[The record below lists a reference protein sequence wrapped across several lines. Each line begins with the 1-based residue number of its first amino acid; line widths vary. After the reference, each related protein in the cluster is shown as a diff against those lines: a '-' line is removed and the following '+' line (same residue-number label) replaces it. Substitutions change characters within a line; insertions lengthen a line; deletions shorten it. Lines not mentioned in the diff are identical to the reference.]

1 MSQTISL
8 KLSDFDAALLS
19 ELSKREAKTPEELIL
34 EALHS
39 LFASRLDDKIIPLSS
54 DVFDACSKIIFE
66 PEKDKEVLWTQ
77 SRFGTINDSCEE
89 SALATSLTSELQEYQ
104 IFQTL
109 FQPINCPAKKRRTS
123 FFKHFSGSSL
133 LWKPPL
139 LICVQI

>member
-66 PEKDKEVLWTQ
+66 PE

-123 FFKHFSGSSL
+123 FFKNFSGSSL